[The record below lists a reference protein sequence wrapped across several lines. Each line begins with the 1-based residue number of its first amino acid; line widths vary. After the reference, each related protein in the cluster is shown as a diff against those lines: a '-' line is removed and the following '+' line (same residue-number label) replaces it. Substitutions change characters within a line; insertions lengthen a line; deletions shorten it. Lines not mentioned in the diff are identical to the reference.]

1 MPDSPERN
9 RLYHDMAR
17 IIEVYAPWRLDT
29 ATYRNMLIQPRV
41 QGYKKHPILHAEWA
55 YIDVASPQG
64 AVPSA
69 AGGKAVPD

>member
-1 MPDSPERN
+1 
-9 RLYHDMAR
+9 
-17 IIEVYAPWRLDT
+17 
-29 ATYRNMLIQPRV
+29 MLIQPRV